1 MSFKKHY
8 INVDKL
14 LKVQYGTDDSF
25 EPVRVPE
32 TKRFHIRSP
41 ALFPQVSTGYT
52 QNSLRLQRGT

>member
-41 ALFPQVSTGYT
+41 ALSPQVSTGCT
-52 QNSLRLQRGT
+52 QNSLKLQRGT